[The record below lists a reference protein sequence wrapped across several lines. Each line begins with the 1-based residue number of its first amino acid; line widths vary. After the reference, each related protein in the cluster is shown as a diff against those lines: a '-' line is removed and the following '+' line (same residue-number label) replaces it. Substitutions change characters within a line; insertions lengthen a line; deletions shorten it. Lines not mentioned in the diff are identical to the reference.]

1 MKLFNYANLKTLLR
15 YMLLLPAGMMLMYCG
30 GGGTL
35 SQADVAQMSPQE
47 KILRLEKQAQKKP
60 TDISIKRMLYQ
71 EYLAADMNP
80 RALSVMEDILV
91 IDPNQIDVQFQ
102 YGELQYKSGN
112 AQRAYEAFLRV
123 MESTQGDIYR
133 SSVSAYI
140 AGGYKVIQLTNNP
153 AAEGFP
159 VFSPD
164 GKKIM
169 YQKKVGN
176 NWDIF
181 EYDLAT
187 RGESTVITSPA
198 DEELPDYSPDGSAVI
213 YASNAD
219 DRRPVDAKF
228 KVREISLL
236 NKADNFVQT
245 LTQSAADDWLPRYS
259 NDGEKVLFVS
269 ERGDLRDVSY
279 VEKQSDL
286 YLMEKDGD
294 FQLQLTKT
302 AANEGGPCF
311 SADDKRVF
319 YHSDQ
324 NGQFDIFTIRPDGS
338 QMMTVV
344 DEKSGNDVNPDASK
358 DGEWITFMSDRDGN
372 YEIYRARIN
381 GADQERLSFSPGVD
395 GNPAFSPDG
404 RSIVFHSNR
413 YGNYDIFLVDLNQKT
428 QTMSTAQLIN
438 RLTEMTGN

>member
-47 KILRLEKQAQKKP
+47 KILRLEKQAQKNP
-60 TDISIKRMLYQ
+60 TDVNVKRMLYQ

-80 RALSVMEDILV
+80 RALSVMEDLLV

-112 AQRAYEAFLRV
+112 PQRAYEAFLRV

-164 GKKIM
+164 GNKIM

-187 RGESTVITSPA
+187 RGESTVVTSPA
-198 DEELPDYSPDGSAVI
+198 DEELPDYAPDGSAVI

-236 NKADNFVQT
+236 NKVDNYVQT

-269 ERGDLRDVSY
+269 DRSDLRDVSY

-324 NGQFDIFTIRPDGS
+324 NGQFDIFTIREDGS

-344 DEKSGNDVNPDASK
+344 DEKSGNDVNPDASS

-381 GADQERLSFSPGVD
+381 GADQERLSFSPGID
-395 GNPAFSPDG
+395 GNPAYSPDG
-404 RSIVFHSNR
+404 NSIVFHSNR
-413 YGNYDIFLVDLNQKT
+413 FGNYDIFLVDLNQKT

>member
-60 TDISIKRMLYQ
+60 TDINIKRMLYQ
-71 EYLAADMNP
+71 EYLAADMTP
-80 RALSVMEDILV
+80 RAMSVMEDILV
-91 IDPNQIDVQFQ
+91 IDPNQVDVQFQ

-112 AQRAYEAFLRV
+112 AQRAYESFLRV

-140 AGGYKVIQLTNNP
+140 AGGYKVVRLTNNP

-164 GKKIM
+164 GRKIM

-198 DEELPDYSPDGSAVI
+198 DEELPDYSPDGSSVI

-286 YLMEKDGD
+286 FLMEKDGD
-294 FQLQLTKT
+294 FQQQLTKT

-324 NGQFDIFTIRPDGS
+324 NGQFDIFTIRHDGS

-344 DEKSGNDVNPDASK
+344 DEKSGNDVNPDASS

-372 YEIYRARIN
+372 YEIYRARVN

-413 YGNYDIFLVDLNQKT
+413 FGNYDIFLVDLNQKT